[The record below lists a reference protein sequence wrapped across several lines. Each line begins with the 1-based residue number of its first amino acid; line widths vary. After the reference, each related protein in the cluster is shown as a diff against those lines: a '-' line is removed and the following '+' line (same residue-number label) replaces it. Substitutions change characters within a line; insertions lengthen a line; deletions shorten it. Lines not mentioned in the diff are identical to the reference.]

1 MEARFQPSRLPGHWK
16 HRLQDVLAPVYKAKA
31 QLLLW
36 IFLLL
41 RFGEEENRREGLERR
56 TTKGIKIIV
65 TI

>member
-1 MEARFQPSRLPGHWK
+1 MPGCLGIGNNS
-16 HRLQDVLAPVYKAKA
+16 RLQDVLAPVYKAKA

-41 RFGEEENRREGLERR
+41 RFGEEDSRRKGQERR
-56 TTKGIKIIV
+56 STKGIKAIV